1 MCRANDGVDCDR
13 PDGVASNNR
22 PHDSHAG
29 CGYGD
34 CVQSFYSMLN
44 IRREIAAGERPQ
56 PNGWYVG
63 DGIARTLDG
72 TPYEPLDWS
81 NLKG

>member
-1 MCRANDGVDCDR
+1 
-13 PDGVASNNR
+13 
-22 PHDSHAG
+22 
-29 CGYGD
+29 
-34 CVQSFYSMLN
+34 MLN